1 LKADVNSTKL
11 RLIENDIKRKTEEST
26 RAAILNGKRIRT
38 KNKSL
43 RFIGE
48 PRIYKEILDMTEL
61 IEQDPSRDDLI
72 VMLEDMSVY
81 GNSSPYSL
89 ERLSELVCKI
99 ANSLIQILDFG
110 KDTQVKLRVY
120 ALLDLVTSWSKN
132 PKYSEIFFKINF
144 NKSFQDSDQTLRIQA
159 L

>member
-1 LKADVNSTKL
+1 MNSTKL

>member
-1 LKADVNSTKL
+1 
-11 RLIENDIKRKTEEST
+11 
-26 RAAILNGKRIRT
+26 
-38 KNKSL
+38 
-43 RFIGE
+43 
-48 PRIYKEILDMTEL
+48 MTEL

-99 ANSLIQILDFG
+99 ANPLIQILDFG

-120 ALLDLVTSWSKN
+120 ALLDLVTS
-132 PKYSEIFFKINF
+132 
-144 NKSFQDSDQTLRIQA
+144 
-159 L
+159 